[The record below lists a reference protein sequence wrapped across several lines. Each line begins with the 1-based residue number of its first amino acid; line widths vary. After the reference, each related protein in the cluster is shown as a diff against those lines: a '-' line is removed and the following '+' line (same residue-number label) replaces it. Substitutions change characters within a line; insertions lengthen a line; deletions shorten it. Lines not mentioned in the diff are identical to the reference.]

1 MNLDQAVRA
10 TDDIMMDIVR
20 SEVSVLQE
28 ASQHIIGAGGKRVR
42 PRLLYLAYSAV
53 GGKNLEEAIP
63 LAAAIEL
70 VHTATLVHDD
80 INDHGTVRRGRT
92 TVNERWGRTFALL
105 TGDFLFTKVYE
116 LMAPYKDMNV
126 TFAEATV
133 ALVEGET
140 LQAWA
145 AKENN
150 LNREIYQQ
158 IVAKKTAS
166 LFRAAAMLG
175 AKLGNGAKAEV
186 DALGEF
192 GFYLGLAF
200 QIIDDLLD
208 LVGDPRLM
216 GKQNHVDAAQGKGV
230 ATAVGFG
237 DNGNGTAAVVAQVA
251 APLEASLDDP
261 FFAIKQRLVEN
272 GAIEEGR
279 KMAQILS
286 IRANSVLDNLAP
298 SNSIEQL
305 RALLAMVLERDH

>member
-1 MNLDQAVRA
+1 
-10 TDDIMMDIVR
+10 
-20 SEVSVLQE
+20 VSVLQE

-261 FFAIKQRLVEN
+261 LFAIKQRLVEN

-286 IRANSVLDNLAP
+286 IQANSVLDNLAP